1 MEVKY
6 GNSKTKEKTTQT
18 KKMIHGLAPYI
29 AMLLMIRYG
38 KGLPVV
44 RACLFLILIDSI
56 SFWHNTY
63 LVIDN
68 PWVYVVFSFVSLLF
82 ARLSLNSSNVSIIS
96 YLLFSIAYF
105 LLGIEDKMNR
115 NGIMDESFHIIMY
128 GLTAFLV
135 FSVTHDRMYDI
146 KLRANSA
153 MP

>member
-1 MEVKY
+1 
-6 GNSKTKEKTTQT
+6 
-18 KKMIHGLAPYI
+18 MIHGLAPYI

-38 KGLPVV
+38 KGLLVV

-56 SFWHNTY
+56 SLWHNSF
-63 LVIDN
+63 LVLDN
-68 PWVYVVFSFVSLLF
+68 PWIYVFFSLISLLF
-82 ARLSLNSSNVSIIS
+82 ARLSLNSSTVSIIS

-105 LLGIEDKMNR
+105 LLGIEDKINR
-115 NGIMDESFHIIMY
+115 GGILDESFYIIMY

-135 FSVTHDRMYDI
+135 FSVTHDRMVGI